1 MSDWLDAHDHE
12 HEEPLGLLLH
22 GPVSVLAR
30 LIYEAH
36 ADAPHELAEAI
47 DALLVRLA
55 ESSAEGKTVAACAC
69 AGAIGLLALRR
80 TPITERWVEVD
91 AFARELVEGAAP

>member
-1 MSDWLDAHDHE
+1 MSHWLDAHDSDSE
-12 HEEPLGLLLH
+12 HENDDDDE
-22 GPVSVLAR
+22 PVSMLAR

-55 ESSAEGKTVAACAC
+55 ESCAEGKCVAARAC

-80 TPITERWVEVD
+80 LPITERWIEVD
-91 AFARELVEGAAP
+91 AFARELDEGAAP